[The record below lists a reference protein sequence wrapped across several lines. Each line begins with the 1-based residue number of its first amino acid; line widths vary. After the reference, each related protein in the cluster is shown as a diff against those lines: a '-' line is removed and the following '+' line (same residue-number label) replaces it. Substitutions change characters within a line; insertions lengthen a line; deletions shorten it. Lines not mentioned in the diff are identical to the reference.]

1 MSRST
6 CRRNPVL
13 RVLTYV
19 RVVALVVAL
28 VLILSPLVR
37 HSSGPFTPRRVALI
51 VFTVVMILSSVA
63 LGIVRIRFDRRNAA
77 EPDER

>member
-6 CRRNPVL
+6 GKRNPVL

-19 RVVALVVAL
+19 WVVALIVAL
-28 VLILSPLVR
+28 VLFLVPVVR
-37 HSSGPFTPRRVALI
+37 HPSGPFAPGQIALT
-51 VFTVVMILSSVA
+51 VFTVIVVLLSIA

-77 EPDER
+77 KPDQR